1 MKTIR
6 KYKTKKEEIKA
17 KRNNAK
23 IFPIYKMFSWDLLFF
38 YSTQYLFYTT
48 TKGLTPGEVLKVEAF
63 YPLFIIIMQL
73 PAAICADLLGRKR
86 SLVLGNL
93 IMALYIFLLI
103 ILPGFIGIFI
113 ANIVYA
119 FGYSLKGIQETNIL
133 YDSTATK
140 GGEGL
145 YPKINGKGATAYY
158 ILDGIA
164 SLAAG
169 YLFVINQYLP
179 MICCL
184 VITVISTIIA
194 INFKDIYTN
203 KLEQNEISNKIKEYK
218 SDFKI
223 SIKNIIKSKRLRAL
237 LIFMGLFNA
246 LISIMSTYKGN
257 ILVELQIGPETFSII
272 NAVFSLISAVSSVF
286 QDKLHK
292 KFRNKTFTFLSLS
305 FVLSIV
311 LVGIIL
317 FGNASYM
324 LPVILV
330 LLSVRN
336 ITMSNYFILSERYS
350 KNFSTPKT
358 RSRIS
363 FATEFTTNIIESIA
377 LFLAGV
383 LLDGVSIA
391 SATLIIGLVFLL
403 LFTLVLDYMK
413 TRVGL
418 KPEKYSKND
427 IELE

>member
-1 MKTIR
+1 MKTLT
-6 KYKTKKEEIKA
+6 KYKTKKEEVAA
-17 KRNNAK
+17 KRKNAR

-38 YSTQYLFYTT
+38 YSTQYLFYTM
-48 TKGLTPGEVLKVEAF
+48 TKGLSAGEVLKVDAF

-73 PAAICADLLGRKR
+73 PAAICADILGRKR
-86 SLVLGNL
+86 SLILGNF
-93 IMALYIFLLI
+93 IMTLYIFLLI
-103 ILPGFIGIFI
+103 ILPGFMGIFI

-119 FGYSLKGIQETNIL
+119 FGYSLKGVQETNIL

-145 YPKINGKGATAYY
+145 YPKINGKGATSYY

-164 SLAAG
+164 SLISG

-184 VITVISTIIA
+184 IVTIIA
-194 INFKDIYTN
+194 TIIAMNFKDIYIN

-218 SDFKI
+218 MDFKK

-246 LISIMSTYKGN
+246 LISITSTYKGN

-272 NAVFSLISAVSSVF
+272 NALLTFLSGIASVF
-286 QDKLHK
+286 QNKLHK
-292 KFRNKTFTFLSLS
+292 RFRNRTFSVLSIS
-305 FVLSIV
+305 FVLSVI
-311 LVGIIL
+311 LIGIIL
-317 FGNASYM
+317 FGNATYM
-324 LPVILV
+324 LPIVLI

-350 KNFSTPKT
+350 KNFSSPKT

-363 FATEFTTNIIESIA
+363 FAAEFTTNIIEAI
-377 LFLAGV
+377 LVFLSGM
-383 LLDGVSIA
+383 LLDGLSINF
-391 SATLIIGLVFLL
+391 ATLIIGFVFLL
-403 LFTLVLDYMK
+403 LFTLALDYMK
-413 TRVGL
+413 KRVGL
-418 KPEKYSKND
+418 NPESYDKND

>member
-1 MKTIR
+1 
-6 KYKTKKEEIKA
+6 
-17 KRNNAK
+17 
-23 IFPIYKMFSWDLLFF
+23 
-38 YSTQYLFYTT
+38 
-48 TKGLTPGEVLKVEAF
+48 
-63 YPLFIIIMQL
+63 
-73 PAAICADLLGRKR
+73 
-86 SLVLGNL
+86 
-93 IMALYIFLLI
+93 
-103 ILPGFIGIFI
+103 
-113 ANIVYA
+113 
-119 FGYSLKGIQETNIL
+119 
-133 YDSTATK
+133 
-140 GGEGL
+140 
-145 YPKINGKGATAYY
+145 
-158 ILDGIA
+158 
-164 SLAAG
+164 
-169 YLFVINQYLP
+169 
-179 MICCL
+179 
-184 VITVISTIIA
+184 
-194 INFKDIYTN
+194 
-203 KLEQNEISNKIKEYK
+203 
-218 SDFKI
+218 
-223 SIKNIIKSKRLRAL
+223 
-237 LIFMGLFNA
+237 MGLFNA